1 MRLSREKIVRLSH
14 LAVEVLAGFD
24 EVEFIEDRNTVR
36 LEIVRIFQDLLRQ
49 EEQIELA
56 AKQKILS
63 QKRPIPEGSAE
74 WETLYRKYY
83 DEELRRLGIP
93 RRE

>member
-14 LAVEVLAGFD
+14 LAVDVIAGFE

-36 LEIVRIFQDLLRQ
+36 LEIVRIVQDLLRQ
-49 EEQIELA
+49 EEQMEA
-56 AKQKILS
+56 AARQKILS
-63 QKRPIPEGSAE
+63 QKRPIPEGSTE

-83 DEELRRLGIP
+83 ADELRKLGVAT
-93 RRE
+93 RD

>member
-14 LAVEVLAGFD
+14 LGVDVLAGYD

-36 LEIVRIFQDLLRQ
+36 LEIVRIFQDLLKQ
-49 EEQIELA
+49 EEQMEAA

-83 DEELRRLGIP
+83 DDELRRIGVA

>member
-14 LAVEVLAGFD
+14 LAVDAIARSE

-36 LEIVRIFQDLLRQ
+36 LEIMRIFQDLLRQ
-49 EEQIELA
+49 EEQMEA
-56 AKQKILS
+56 AARQKILS
-63 QKRPIPEGSAE
+63 QKRPIPEGSTE

-83 DEELRRLGIP
+83 ADELRKLGVAT
-93 RRE
+93 RD